1 MNIQTNSGLRN
12 RVIEQRIKLPFDDS
26 DIEYKEPN
34 LDFRLTRGLTEL
46 STVSFFMD
54 GFEKQ
59 GNSSLRTIFLR
70 TFSEIGIDNI
80 MMHDVKACRQG
91 IRKNDGSF
99 FTLRNIEDTLISA
112 ISVNITKQ
120 HNASIDIK
128 NFITIFN
135 KHIKRYSKILDFMIS
150 HIDTI
155 NRVLFEDIEEMSN
168 DYLNNNIH
176 NNQIIKNVSQK
187 FNLKIN
193 TNSRLRYI
201 QYESSKNEE
210 IKKIIELSYFQ
221 KRIKKLNIKY
231 DVLKAIQ
238 KERNKNNEIY

>member
-1 MNIQTNSGLRN
+1 MNIQINSGLQN

-26 DIEYKEPN
+26 DIEYKESN
-34 LDFRLTRGLTEL
+34 LDFRLTRGFTEL

-99 FTLRNIEDTLISA
+99 FTLRNIQDTLIS
-112 ISVNITKQ
+112 STSTEITKQ
-120 HNASIDIK
+120 HNASIDIR

-155 NRVLFEDIEEMSN
+155 NIVLFEDIEKMSD
-168 DYLNNNIH
+168 DYFNNNIH

-221 KRIKKLNIKY
+221 KRIKKLNIKH

>member
-1 MNIQTNSGLRN
+1 MNIQTNSVSQN

-26 DIEYKEPN
+26 STEYKEPN
-34 LDFRLTRGLTEL
+34 LDFALTRGFTEL
-46 STVSFFMD
+46 SKVSFFMD

-70 TFSEIGIDNI
+70 TFDEIAVDKI
-80 MMHDVKACRQG
+80 MLHTVEACKQG
-91 IRKNDGSF
+91 IINNDCSF
-99 FTLRNIEDTLISA
+99 FVLRNIEDTLISA
-112 ISVNITKQ
+112 ISTSINKQ
-120 HNASIDIK
+120 YNASIDIK
-128 NFITIFN
+128 KFITIFN

-150 HIDTI
+150 NIDTI
-155 NRVLFEDIEEMSN
+155 NIVLFEDIEEMSN
-168 DYLNNNIH
+168 DYLYNNIH
-176 NNQIIKNVSQK
+176 NNQIIKNISQN

-193 TNSRLRYI
+193 TNLRLRYV

>member
-1 MNIQTNSGLRN
+1 MNIQTNSGSQN

-26 DIEYKEPN
+26 SIEYKEPN
-34 LDFRLTRGLTEL
+34 LDLGLTRGFNEL

-70 TFSEIGIDNI
+70 TFDEIAIDKI
-80 MMHDVKACRQG
+80 MLHTVKACKQG

-99 FTLRNIEDTLISA
+99 FTLRNIQDTLISS
-112 ISVNITKQ
+112 ISVRINKQ
-120 HNASIDIK
+120 HNAGIDIQD
-128 NFITIFN
+128 FINIFN
-135 KHIKRYSKILDFMIS
+135 KFIKRYSKILDFIIS
-150 HIDTI
+150 NIDTI
-155 NRVLFEDIEEMSN
+155 NIVLFEDIEEMSN
-168 DYLNNNIH
+168 DYLYNNIH
-176 NNQIIKNVSQK
+176 NNQIIKNISQK

-210 IKKIIELSYFQ
+210 VKKIIELSYFQ
-221 KRIKKLNIKY
+221 ERIKKLNIKY

>member
-1 MNIQTNSGLRN
+1 
-12 RVIEQRIKLPFDDS
+12 
-26 DIEYKEPN
+26 
-34 LDFRLTRGLTEL
+34 
-46 STVSFFMD
+46 
-54 GFEKQ
+54 
-59 GNSSLRTIFLR
+59 
-70 TFSEIGIDNI
+70 
-80 MMHDVKACRQG
+80 
-91 IRKNDGSF
+91 
-99 FTLRNIEDTLISA
+99 
-112 ISVNITKQ
+112 
-120 HNASIDIK
+120 
-128 NFITIFN
+128 
-135 KHIKRYSKILDFMIS
+135 MIS

-155 NRVLFEDIEEMSN
+155 NIVLFEDIEEMSN

>member
-1 MNIQTNSGLRN
+1 MNIQANSGSQN

-26 DIEYKEPN
+26 STEYKEPN
-34 LDFRLTRGLTEL
+34 LDFRLTRGFTEL
-46 STVSFFMD
+46 SKVSFFMD

-70 TFSEIGIDNI
+70 TFDEIAVDEI
-80 MMHDVKACRQG
+80 MKHDVKSFKQG
-91 IRKNDGSF
+91 IIKNDCSF
-99 FTLRNIEDTLISA
+99 FVLRNIEDTLISA
-112 ISVNITKQ
+112 ISTYITKSFG
-120 HNASIDIK
+120 ASIGIDCFTK
-128 NFITIFN
+128 LFKDTV
-135 KHIKRYSKILDFMIS
+135 KKYDKILNFMIS
-150 HIDTI
+150 NIDTI
-155 NRVLFEDIEEMSN
+155 NIVLFEDIEEMSN
-168 DYLNNNIH
+168 DYLYNNIH
-176 NNQIIKNVSQK
+176 NNQIIKNISQK

-221 KRIKKLNIKY
+221 KQIKKLNIKY
-231 DVLKAIQ
+231 DVLKVIQ